1 MIRIS
6 KKEASEQ
13 LQMLKE
19 SYGVDPIYIDEKAA
33 KAFECLELYI
43 NDKEPLEETE
53 IEHIISVL
61 NSATDR
67 WIYDST
73 CRLAKD
79 YENLGKLKKKKALE
93 NIELE
98 RITFNFLSFMQTH
111 GIYAF
116 IDYIQCNDFFEEV

>member
-1 MIRIS
+1 MIKIA

-13 LQMLKE
+13 LQSLKE
-19 SYGVDPIYIDEKAA
+19 NYGIDPIYIDEKAA

-43 NDKEPLEETE
+43 NDRESLEKAE

-67 WIYDST
+67 WVYDST
-73 CRLAKD
+73 CRLAED
-79 YENLGKLKKKKALE
+79 YENLRKLKKKKALE
-93 NIELE
+93 NIEME
-98 RITFNFLSFMQTH
+98 RIIFNFLTFMQTH

-116 IDYIQCNDFFEEV
+116 IDYIQCTDFFKEI

>member
-1 MIRIS
+1 MIKIT
-6 KKEASEQ
+6 KKEALEQ
-13 LQMLKE
+13 LQSLKE

-43 NDKEPLEETE
+43 NDREPLEEAE

-73 CRLAKD
+73 CRLAED
-79 YENLGKLKKKKALE
+79 YESLEKIRKKKALE
-93 NIELE
+93 NIEME
-98 RITFNFLSFMQTH
+98 RIIFNFLTFMQTH

-116 IDYIQCNDFFEEV
+116 INYIQRTDLFKEI